1 MRKETMVVEEWVEV
15 EGGSVEI
22 AVKAALE
29 ALDIP
34 EESQAQVEILREPQR
49 GFLGI
54 GRQDALVRV
63 KPRPKRARK
72 RSRGGRKR
80 NPQGGRQPS
89 GQRRQPSPS
98 GAKPQAKQRQARG
111 GAGRQAK
118 GARRQPEPSRGRK
131 KAPKKRAAES
141 EVQEV
146 TGQDISMEELGKEQA
161 EVVEEFL
168 IGLLEEFGLEGS
180 VDAHHDGR
188 TLRAEIT
195 GEQTEA
201 LIGHK
206 ASVMQAVHELTK
218 TVVQRKTARNCRLR
232 LDIAGYGE
240 KRRQALGIY
249 AGQLADQVL
258 DEGGEIMLEPM
269 NASDRKVVHDAIAAV
284 DGVRSY
290 SEGREPRRSVV
301 VAVD

>member
-1 MRKETMVVEEWVEV
+1 MRKDRMSAEEWVEV
-15 EGGSVEI
+15 EGITVEV

-29 ALDIP
+29 ELGIP
-34 EESQAQVEILREPQR
+34 DEAKAQVKVIREPKR

-63 KPRPKRARK
+63 KPGPKEGRR

-80 NPQGGRQPS
+80 KPQ
-89 GQRRQPSPS
+89 QRRQSP
-98 GAKPQAKQRQARG
+98 PQKQQPRER
-111 GAGRQAK
+111 AGKQAK
-118 GARRQPEPSRGRK
+118 GARQQAGPPRGRK
-131 KAPKKRAAES
+131 KTPPERAAERK
-141 EVQEV
+141 VQEMS
-146 TGQDISMEELGKEQA
+146 GQDMTMEELGKEQA
-161 EVVEEFL
+161 AVVEEFL
-168 IGLLEEFGLEGS
+168 RGLLKEFGLEGK
-180 VDAHHDGR
+180 VEAQHDGR

-201 LIGHK
+201 LIGNK
-206 ASVMQAVHELTK
+206 AAVMQAVHELTK

-249 AGQLADQVL
+249 AGQLAEQVL
-258 DEGGEIMLEPM
+258 GEGGEIMLEPM
-269 NASDRKVVHDAIAAV
+269 NASDRKVVHDAISAV
-284 DGVRSY
+284 EGVRSY

-301 VAVD
+301 IALD

>member
-1 MRKETMVVEEWVEV
+1 MRKDRMAAEEWVEV
-15 EGGSVEI
+15 EGITVEV

-29 ALDIP
+29 ELGIP
-34 EESQAQVEILREPQR
+34 EEAKAQVKVIREPKR

-63 KPRPKRARK
+63 KPGPKEGRR

-80 NPQGGRQPS
+80 KPQ
-89 GQRRQPSPS
+89 QRRQSP
-98 GAKPQAKQRQARG
+98 PQKQQTRER
-111 GAGRQAK
+111 AGKQAK
-118 GARRQPEPSRGRK
+118 GTRQQAGPPRGRK
-131 KAPKKRAAES
+131 KTSSERAAERK
-141 EVQEV
+141 VQEMS
-146 TGQDISMEELGKEQA
+146 GQDMTMEELGKEQA
-161 EVVEEFL
+161 AVVEEFL
-168 IGLLEEFGLEGS
+168 RGLLKECGLEGK
-180 VDAHHDGR
+180 VEAQHDGR

-201 LIGHK
+201 LIGNK
-206 ASVMQAVHELTK
+206 AAVMQAVHELTK

-258 DEGGEIMLEPM
+258 GEGGEIMLEPM
-269 NASDRKVVHDAIAAV
+269 NASDRKVVHDAISAV
-284 DGVRSY
+284 GGVRSY

-301 VAVD
+301 IALD

>member
-1 MRKETMVVEEWVEV
+1 MRKDRMVAEEWVEV
-15 EGGSVEI
+15 EGITVEV

-29 ALDIP
+29 ELGIP
-34 EESQAQVEILREPQR
+34 EESKAQVKVIREPQR

-63 KPRPKRARK
+63 KPGPKEGRR

-80 NPQGGRQPS
+80 KPQRGRQPS
-89 GQRRQPSPS
+89 
-98 GAKPQAKQRQARG
+98 PQKQTRER
-111 GAGRQAK
+111 AGKQAK
-118 GARRQPEPSRGRK
+118 GARQQAGSSRGRK
-131 KAPKKRAAES
+131 KSSGERAAER
-141 EVQEV
+141 EVRDMS
-146 TGQDISMEELGKEQA
+146 GQDMTMEELGKEQA
-161 EVVEEFL
+161 AVVEEFL
-168 IGLLEEFGLEGS
+168 NGLLNEFGLEGK
-180 VDAHHDGR
+180 VEAHHDGR

-201 LIGHK
+201 LIGTK
-206 ASVMQAVHELTK
+206 AAVMQAVHELTK

-258 DEGGEIMLEPM
+258 GEGGEVMLEPM
-269 NASDRKVVHDAIAAV
+269 NASDRKVVHDAISAV
-284 DGVRSY
+284 EGVRSY

-301 VAVD
+301 IALD

>member
-1 MRKETMVVEEWVEV
+1 MVVEEWVEV
-15 EGGSVEI
+15 EGVSVEV

-29 ALDIP
+29 ELGIS
-34 EESQAQVEILREPQR
+34 EKSQAQVQVIREPQR

-63 KPRPKRARK
+63 KPAPQRPRK

-80 NPQGGRQPS
+80 KPQGGRQPS
-89 GQRRQPSPS
+89 GQRRRPPPS
-98 GAKPQAKQRQARG
+98 GAKKPAAKQRQARE
-111 GAGRQAK
+111 GAGRQQK
-118 GARRQPEPSRGRK
+118 GARKQAEPPRGRK
-131 KAPKKRAAES
+131 KGPKERAAES

-161 EVVEEFL
+161 AVVEEFL
-168 IGLLEEFGLEGS
+168 SGLLKEFGLEGS
-180 VDAHHDGR
+180 VDAQHDGR

-201 LIGHK
+201 LIGNK

-240 KRRQALGIY
+240 KRRQALRIY

-269 NASDRKVVHDAIAAV
+269 NASDRKVVHDAISAV

-301 VAVD
+301 VALD

>member
-1 MRKETMVVEEWVEV
+1 MRKDRMVAEEWVEV
-15 EGGSVEI
+15 EGMTVEV

-29 ALDIP
+29 ELGIP
-34 EESQAQVEILREPQR
+34 EESKAQVKVIREPQR

-63 KPRPKRARK
+63 KPGPKEGRR

-80 NPQGGRQPS
+80 KPQRGRQ
-89 GQRRQPSPS
+89 SP
-98 GAKPQAKQRQARG
+98 PQKQTRER
-111 GAGRQAK
+111 AGKQAK
-118 GARRQPEPSRGRK
+118 GTRQHAGSSGGRK
-131 KAPKKRAAES
+131 KASGERTAERK
-141 EVQEV
+141 VQV
-146 TGQDISMEELGKEQA
+146 SDQDMTMEELGRKQA
-161 EVVEEFL
+161 AVVEEFL
-168 IGLLEEFGLEGS
+168 SGLLEEFGLEGK
-180 VDAHHDGR
+180 VEAQHDGR

-201 LIGHK
+201 LIGNK

-232 LDIAGYGE
+232 LDIAGYGA

-249 AGQLADQVL
+249 AGQLAKQVL
-258 DEGGEIMLEPM
+258 DEGGEVMLEPM
-269 NASDRKVVHDAIAAV
+269 NPSDRKVVHDAIAAV
-284 DGVRSY
+284 EGVRSY

-301 VAVD
+301 ISLD